1 MRRIRPVVMIVA
13 AVAVVALLGWG
24 LVLRGNGEGQTLSGY
39 VEGDLVYLAAPVSG
53 AVQTLYVQEGER
65 VAAGAAT
72 FLIDPQVPRAQAESA
87 AAALAAAE
95 AHADDLRKGQ
105 RAQEQAVYDA
115 QLAAAEAQLRQAQ
128 ADYDRI
134 APLVAR
140 GIYAP
145 ARLDQQRAAR
155 DTARAQVETVRRQRA
170 VAALGARSDAI
181 AAADQQAA
189 QARGGLSGAE
199 AVLRTL
205 SPPAPTAARVQQIFF
220 RQGEWAPANQPVLA
234 LLPDARIKLR
244 FFVPER
250 SVSLY
255 RPGTT
260 VQFGCDGC
268 PGLRTARIRWVSAT
282 AEFTPPVLYS
292 RGSRDRLVFMVEATP
307 EDTTALNP
315 GLPVDV
321 VPLDGA
327 R

>member
-1 MRRIRPVVMIVA
+1 MKRIRPVVGIVVLLA
-13 AVAVVALLGWG
+13 LAALLVWG
-24 LVLRGNGEGQTLSGY
+24 LFLRGDEARTLSGY

-53 AVQTLYVQEGER
+53 AVEALYVREGER
-65 VAAGAAT
+65 VAAGGRT

-95 AHADDLRKGQ
+95 SHAEDLRKGQ
-105 RAQEQAVYDA
+105 RVQEQAVYDA
-115 QLAAAEAQLRQAQ
+115 QLAAAEAQLRQAE
-128 ADYDRI
+128 ANYNRI

-145 ARLDQQRAAR
+145 ARLDQERAAR

-170 VAALGARSDAI
+170 VGALGARSDAI
-181 AAADQQAA
+181 AAADQQAV
-189 QARGGLSGAE
+189 QARGGLSGAQ

-205 SPPAPTAARVQQIFF
+205 SPVAPTGGRVQQIFF
-220 RQGEWAPANQPVLA
+220 RQGEWAQANQPVLA
-234 LLPDARIKLR
+234 LLPDARIKVR

-250 SVSLY
+250 SVNLY
-255 RPGTT
+255 RPGGT
-260 VQFGCDGC
+260 VRFGCDGC
-268 PGLRTARIRWVSAT
+268 TGLRSARISWVSAT

-307 EDTTALNP
+307 EDPTALNP

-321 VPLDGA
+321 VPLEPVA
-327 R
+327 

>member
-1 MRRIRPVVMIVA
+1 MKRIRPVVGIVGVL
-13 AVAVVALLGWG
+13 AVAVLLVWG
-24 LVLRGNGEGQTLSGY
+24 LFLRSDEPRTLSGY
-39 VEGDLVYLAAPVSG
+39 VEGDLIYLAAPVSG
-53 AVQTLYVQEGER
+53 AVEALYVREGER

-72 FLIDPQVPRAQAESA
+72 FLIDPRVPQAQAELA

-95 AHADDLRKGQ
+95 AHAEDLRKGQ

-115 QLAAAEAQLRQAQ
+115 QLAAAEAKLREAE
-128 ADYDRI
+128 ASYNRI

-145 ARLDQQRAAR
+145 ARLDQERAAR

-170 VAALGARSDAI
+170 VGALSARADAI
-181 AAADQQAA
+181 RAADQQAA

-199 AVLRTL
+199 AVLQTL
-205 SPPAPTAARVQQIFF
+205 SPPAPTGARVQQIFF
-220 RQGEWAPANQPVLA
+220 RQGEWAQANQPVLA
-234 LLPDARIKLR
+234 LLPDTRIKLR

-250 SVSLY
+250 SANLY
-255 RPGTT
+255 RPGGT

-268 PGLRTARIRWVSAT
+268 PGLRTARISWVSAT

-307 EDTTALNP
+307 EDPTTLNP

-321 VPLDGA
+321 VPLEPVP
-327 R
+327 

>member
-1 MRRIRPVVMIVA
+1 MKRIRPVVGVVGVLALA
-13 AVAVVALLGWG
+13 ALVVWG
-24 LVLRGNGEGQTLSGY
+24 LFLRDGEARTLSGY
-39 VEGDLVYLAAPVSG
+39 VEGDLVYLAAPVPG
-53 AVQTLYVQEGER
+53 AVEALYVREGER
-65 VAAGAAT
+65 VAAGART
-72 FLIDPQVPRAQAESA
+72 FLIDPQVPQAQAESA

-95 AHADDLRKGQ
+95 AHAEDLRKGQ
-105 RAQEQAVYDA
+105 RVQEQAVYDA
-115 QLAAAEAQLRQAQ
+115 QLAAAEAQLRQAE
-128 ADYDRI
+128 ADYNRI

-145 ARLDQQRAAR
+145 ARLDQERAAR

-170 VAALGARSDAI
+170 VGALGARTDAI
-181 AAADQQAA
+181 AAADQQAL

-205 SPPAPTAARVQQIFF
+205 SPPAPTGARVQQIFF

-234 LLPDARIKLR
+234 LLPDARIKVR

-250 SVSLY
+250 SVNLY
-255 RPGTT
+255 RPGGT

-268 PGLRTARIRWVSAT
+268 PGLRTARISWVSAT

-307 EDTTALNP
+307 EDPTSLNP

-321 VPLDGA
+321 VPLDAA

>member
-1 MRRIRPVVMIVA
+1 MKRIRPVVLIVVGVAVA
-13 AVAVVALLGWG
+13 ALVVWG
-24 LVLRGNGEGQTLSGY
+24 LIRRDGGAQTLSGY
-39 VEGDLVYLAAPVSG
+39 VEGDLVYLAAPVGG
-53 AVQTLYVQEGER
+53 AVETLYVREGER
-65 VAAGAAT
+65 VAAGGRT
-72 FLIDPQVPRAQAESA
+72 FLIDPQVPQAQAESA

-95 AHADDLRKGQ
+95 AHAEDLRKGQ
-105 RAQEQAVYDA
+105 RAQEQAVHDA
-115 QLAAAEAQLRQAQ
+115 QLAAAEAQLRQAE
-128 ADYDRI
+128 ANYNRI

-145 ARLDQQRAAR
+145 ARLDQERATR

-170 VAALGARSDAI
+170 VGALGARSDAI

-205 SPPAPTAARVQQIFF
+205 SPLAPTDARVQQVFF
-220 RQGEWAPANQPVLA
+220 RQGEWAPAGQPVLA
-234 LLPDARIKLR
+234 LLPDGRIKVR

-250 SVSLY
+250 SVTLY
-255 RPGTT
+255 RPGGT
-260 VQFGCDGC
+260 VRFGCDGC
-268 PGLRTARIRWVSAT
+268 PGLRNARISWVSAT
-282 AEFTPPVLYS
+282 AEFTPPVLYA

-307 EDTTALNP
+307 EDPTALHP

-321 VPLDGA
+321 VPLDAA